1 MIKSLVVAGTVGALS
16 ALTLVAPASSSAATS
31 TVAVQV
37 KQRPAKIHGN
47 GSVTAVFWLRCK
59 AGFNA
64 FEYSVGV
71 RQGTTFGSAGG
82 GPAANILP
90 CDGTRHR
97 VAVNVFPESGAY
109 QRGWAD
115 IEANVQVYDPT
126 SDTDIDAGDGARV
139 WLKR

>member
-1 MIKSLVVAGTVGALS
+1 MRKSLAVAGAVGVLS
-16 ALTLVAPASSSAATS
+16 ALTLVSPAEATTS
-31 TVAVQV
+31 TYAVQV

-47 GSVTAVFWLRCK
+47 GSVTAVFWLRC
-59 AGFNA
+59 ASGFNA

-71 RQGTTFGSAGG
+71 RQGDTFGGSGG

-97 VAVNVFPESGAY
+97 VAVNVSPAAGSY

-115 IEANVQVYDPT
+115 IDVNVQIYDPGN
-126 SDTDIDAGDGARV
+126 DADIDAGAGARV

>member
-1 MIKSLVVAGTVGALS
+1 MIKSLAVAGAVGVLS
-16 ALTLVAPASSSAATS
+16 ALTLVAPAEAATS
-31 TVAVQV
+31 TYAVQV

-71 RQGTTFGSAGG
+71 RQGDTFGGAGG

-97 VAVNVFPESGAY
+97 VAVDVFPSRRRATSAAGPTI
-109 QRGWAD
+109 D
-115 IEANVQVYDPT
+115 VNVQIYDPAT
-126 SDTDIDAGDGARV
+126 TRHRRQRSARV